1 MLLVKAMLPS
11 APSSPPANML
21 YHPQDCC
28 RLVHASS
35 ELRLR
40 ASFIRESCLHCGGLC
55 HTAGLQQKAGN
66 NVGTQAETFTSHWKA
81 FFFFFFFLLSPNLS
95 HPQRG
100 RQTQCLL
107 AAGKSLTHF
116 LQLQTR
122 GQSPF
127 NIAHM
132 AQSIFTPM
140 QRLLL
145 NKKQSH

>member
-1 MLLVKAMLPS
+1 MLPVKAMLLS
-11 APSSPPANML
+11 APSSLPANVL
-21 YHPQDCC
+21 YHPQDGC

-40 ASFIRESCLHCGGLC
+40 VSFIRESRLHFGGLC
-55 HTAGLQQKAGN
+55 HTAGLRQKAGN
-66 NVGTQAETFTSHWKA
+66 NVGTQAETFVSHWKA
-81 FFFFFFFLLSPNLS
+81 FFSFFSLPSPNLS